1 METNKDKII
10 KLYFEENYL
19 QVDIAK
25 EIQVSTNYVSK
36 VLKQDERFK
45 TEKLARK
52 EKNRLKHN
60 KKIQSK
66 VEEKRKRIKS
76 SNSCDDLILKEMHD
90 QASREL
96 SGGKKPISDRAFR
109 NWNTSAYKYNYKS
122 KCYVLRKEI
131 VTGIDVPKRVN
142 WKNFV

>member
-1 METNKDKII
+1 MDTNKDRII
-10 KLYFEENYL
+10 KLYFENNYL

-45 TEKLARK
+45 KEKDARK
-52 EKNRLKHN
+52 EKNKLKHN
-60 KKIQSK
+60 KQIQYK
-66 VEEKRKRIKS
+66 VEEKRKIAKS
-76 SNSCDDLILKEMHD
+76 LNSSDDLILKAMHE

-96 SGGKKPISDRAFR
+96 SGGRKPISDRAFR
-109 NWNTSAYKYNYKS
+109 DWNTSAYRYDYKTKS
-122 KCYVLRKEI
+122 YILRKEI
-131 VTGIDVPKRVN
+131 NAGADVPTRVN